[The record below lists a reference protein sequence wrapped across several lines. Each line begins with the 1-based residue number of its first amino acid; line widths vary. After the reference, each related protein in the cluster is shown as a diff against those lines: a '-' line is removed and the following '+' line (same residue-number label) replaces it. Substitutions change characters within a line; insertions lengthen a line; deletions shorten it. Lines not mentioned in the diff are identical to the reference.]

1 MNAVFDYITG
11 GKSGREAELE
21 ASLEHM
27 GGYLGIEIEDN
38 EKLRAELAHIHKDR
52 TAWANVELSE
62 ENDRLIADNEKLRA
76 EIGRLRELVK
86 DLADDLESEVEGH
99 YIGVKDH
106 PAMMPKFE
114 RDMANVRKARRV
126 LEQNGVRK

>member
-1 MNAVFDYITG
+1 MNAMFDYITG
-11 GKSGREAELE
+11 KKSGREAELE

-27 GGYLGIEIEDN
+27 GGYLGAEIEDN
-38 EKLRAELAHIHKDR
+38 EKLRAE
-52 TAWANVELSE
+52 
-62 ENDRLIADNEKLRA
+62 IAS
-76 EIGRLRELVK
+76 LRELVK

-106 PAMMPKFE
+106 PAMTPKFE

-126 LEQNGVRK
+126 LEQPLRDL